1 MVLLQIDQNYVNL
14 QNNINST
21 RMLLQEEDENLSSA
35 LTEVNSTLNSKVRF
49 LSYESH
55 MRYIQFIII
64 NNNNLM
70 IYIALLH

>member
-49 LSYESH
+49 LSYESY
-55 MRYIQFIII
+55 MKYIQFIII